1 MPLRWHLAAQPVGC
15 HNRQVIEGCSQ
26 PFSRTLQSIDGA
38 NGLQHMLRGG
48 ALLAS
53 RGCRQPRA
61 RHCSSRAENNRSPW
75 SLSNRRVR
83 NSLNTEKSKPG
94 PVSSKQ
100 RHVLPVDA
108 RADRFGRL
116 SIRVVFHAAKS
127 HAPPEL
133 FPREKTESLE
143 GAMTCSFSFFVP
155 TSYVLTLLLHAL
167 LPFYPPCSLSTSP
180 TGSHNETHPHPGR
193 CWCKDLLCPMC
204 GVQRNE

>member
-1 MPLRWHLAAQPVGC
+1 MRAQPGRGEASVDSRKQLPPIGADLLRQCLSLRRLFGQPVFLDPALVALMPLRWHLAAQPVGC

-38 NGLQHMLRGG
+38 NGLQHMRRGG

-53 RGCRQPRA
+53 RVCRQPRA
-61 RHCSSRAENNRSPW
+61 RHCSSRAESNRSPW

-94 PVSSKQ
+94 PVSSKR

-116 SIRVVFHAAKS
+116 SIRVVFH
-127 HAPPEL
+127 EL
-133 FPREKTESLE
+133 HHRHQ
-143 GAMTCSFSFFVP
+143 C
-155 TSYVLTLLLHAL
+155 
-167 LPFYPPCSLSTSP
+167 
-180 TGSHNETHPHPGR
+180 
-193 CWCKDLLCPMC
+193 
-204 GVQRNE
+204 